1 MTMAVNFDQIPC
13 VDRRVV
19 GVGKRRVLRRRTV
32 TNDGLDGMR
41 MMTFDGD
48 EVRGSDV
55 VGGVDGMVLGVGK
68 RRVLGWRTMTNDGLD
83 GMRMVTIDVD
93 DVGSGDV
100 VGRVDRRRW
109 FRRRRAM
116 AGEGV
121 DSSSS
126 PTPRPPLRLPL
137 RAARVLASC
146 VMHRLREDAVDGELI

>member
-1 MTMAVNFDQIPC
+1 MAVNFDQIPC
-13 VDRRVV
+13 VDGRIV
-19 GVGKRRVLRRRTV
+19 GVRKRRVLRRRTV
-32 TNDGLDGMR
+32 TD
-41 MMTFDGD
+41 
-48 EVRGSDV
+48 
-55 VGGVDGMVLGVGK
+55 
-68 RRVLGWRTMTNDGLD
+68 DGLD

-100 VGRVDRRRW
+100 VGRVDRCGW

-126 PTPRPPLRLPL
+126 PTSRPPLRLPL